1 MIEITKQYDTIRYDS
16 RV

>member
-1 MIEITKQYDTIRYDS
+1 MLALQFYDTIRYDS